1 MAIEM
6 DSIATRFDRH
16 HWMANEMDLVVVKWK
31 TKRGKRQTPFCLFWL
46 PQGWAI

>member
-6 DSIATRFDRH
+6 DSIATRFDHH
-16 HWMANEMDLVVVKWK
+16 HWMANEMDLVVKWR